1 MILSTA
7 SRELSPIG
15 PGAEPANEM
24 NPWIK
29 RLGILAAIVAVG
41 LAVKFTVFRPKPVP
55 VTVFRAARGRVE
67 ETVANSKAGTVTARR
82 RARMSPQIGG
92 QVAYLGARKGV
103 TVKAGDVLLRIAD
116 KDLRANRD
124 LARGEVRTAEATT
137 REACTT
143 AAQAERDL
151 RRSESLK
158 GDIVSEEILDRL
170 RSARDAANARCDA
183 ARAAADRGRAAVAL
197 AEANLEKSVLRA
209 PFDGIV
215 ADLKTEVGEWVSP
228 SPAALPIPPVYD
240 IIDPSSIYVSAPID
254 EVDAGRVRPDQPAR
268 VTLDPLPGQSFAGR
282 VVRVAPYVQDL
293 EAQNRTLEIE
303 VEFDDAAF
311 SRTLLP
317 GTSAD
322 VEVIL
327 AAVGDALRI
336 PSYAILEGDKV
347 LALEDGVLKSKPVNV
362 GMRNWEFAEIKG
374 GLKDGEPVVVSL
386 DRAEVKEGVRAVE
399 QAAEKSA
406 SPAPAATPKESGERA
421 ATSRPG

>member
-1 MILSTA
+1 
-7 SRELSPIG
+7 
-15 PGAEPANEM
+15 M
-24 NPWIK
+24 NRWIK
-29 RLGILAAIVAVG
+29 RLGVVAAIVVLG
-41 LAVKFTVFRPKPVP
+41 VVVKL
-55 VTVFRAARGRVE
+55 TVFRAARGRVE

-82 RARMSPQIGG
+82 RAKMSPQIGG

-116 KDLRANRD
+116 RDLRANLD
-124 LARGEVRTAEATT
+124 LARGEVRTAEATI

-143 AAQAERDL
+143 AAQAERDVT
-151 RRSESLK
+151 RNESLK
-158 GDIVSEEILDRL
+158 GERIVSDEILDKL
-170 RSARDAANARCDA
+170 RSTRDAANARCEA
-183 ARAAADRGRAAVAL
+183 SRAQAERGRASVAL
-197 AEANLEKSVLRA
+197 AEATLEKAVLRA

-254 EVDAGRVRPDQPAR
+254 EVDAGRVRPGQIAR
-268 VTLDPLPGQSFAGR
+268 VTLDPLPGQSFPAK

-327 AAVGDALRI
+327 AAVKDVLRI
-336 PSYAILEGDKV
+336 PSYAILEGSRV
-347 LALEDGVLKSKPVNV
+347 LLLDGGVLKAAPVQV
-362 GMRNWEFAEIKG
+362 GMRNWEFAEVKG
-374 GLKDGEPVVVSL
+374 GLKDGDPVVVSL
-386 DRAEVKEGVRAVE
+386 DRAEVKEGARAIE
-399 QAAEKSA
+399 QEAQGTAAPGA
-406 SPAPAATPKESGERA
+406 APAAPAGTGERT
-421 ATSRPG
+421 ATSSKPG

>member
-1 MILSTA
+1 
-7 SRELSPIG
+7 
-15 PGAEPANEM
+15 M
-24 NPWIK
+24 NRWVK
-29 RLGILAAIVAVG
+29 RLLVVAAIVAG
-41 LAVKFTVFRPKPVP
+41 AVALYLVLSRQKPVA

-82 RARMSPQIGG
+82 RARISPAIGG
-92 QVAYLGARKGV
+92 QVAFLGARKGA

-116 KDLRANRD
+116 QDLRANLD
-124 LARGEVRTAEATT
+124 LARGEVRTSEATG

-151 RRSESLK
+151 QRSEHLR
-158 GDIVSEEILDRL
+158 GENIVSEEILDRI
-170 RSARDAANARCDA
+170 RSTRDAAQARCEA
-183 ARAAADRGRAAVAL
+183 ARAATERAKAAVAL
-197 AEANLEKSVLRA
+197 AQANLEKAVLRA

-228 SPAALPIPPVYD
+228 SPAALPIPPIFD

-254 EVDAGRVRPDQPAR
+254 EVDAGRVRAALPSR
-268 VTLDPLPGQSFAGR
+268 VTLDPLPGKSFPGK

-327 AAVGDALRI
+327 AAVDNVLRV
-336 PSYAILEGDKV
+336 PSYAILEGGRGLV
-347 LALEDGVLKSKPVNV
+347 LEDGVLKSRPVEV
-362 GMRNWEFAEIKG
+362 GMRNWEYAEIRS

-386 DRAEVKEGVRAVE
+386 DRAEVKEGARAVE
-399 QAAEKSA
+399 Q
-406 SPAPAATPKESGERA
+406 PAAGTDAAASGK
-421 ATSRPG
+421 